1 MSHLQLFVR
10 TSLVL
15 GMALGLMLPERPAT
29 AEPLS
34 AAQSFDQL
42 AALWSDVTKATA
54 HRYAAR
60 DDQGRT
66 LDCLK
71 IFEIAPGNYLGIY
84 HAMEKGVFRLHAAQ
98 STNLLDWHHHNELDT
113 HASQG
118 ALWRE
123 KSGGF
128 YLAYEHDVPKAV
140 NIRLRHYASL
150 ATLLS
155 GQFDREIDLPR
166 SLAPT
171 AEGTPSFERVEQGR
185 SPDQSRIHLRI
196 HYYRDMKV
204 DRAARGTLLGFTN
217 WTAVA
222 EPAINTALEARGVR
236 GNIGDRDQVEFQ
248 GRPWLIQEGQLAR
261 NDWASWRVYLL
272 DPSAS
277 LCRELP
283 IRTHRGSTSFA
294 NPSVTRLR
302 DPQGRWVYAVTLFLP
317 TQGNARGEIGS
328 LIYLVAD
335 PSTRS
340 ANQ

>member
-1 MSHLQLFVR
+1 MSRVPFVVR
-10 TSLVL
+10 T
-15 GMALGLMLPERPAT
+15 GFFLGLALKL
-29 AEPLS
+29 LS
-34 AAQSFDQL
+34 AGRLVAAEQASPPQSFDQL
-42 AALWSDVTKATA
+42 AALLSDVTKAAA

-60 DDQGRT
+60 DDRGRT

-71 IFEIAPGNYLGIY
+71 IFELGPGDYLGIY
-84 HAMEKGVFRLHAAQ
+84 HAMEKGVFRLHAAH
-98 STNLLDWHHHNELDT
+98 STNLLDWQHRVELDA

-140 NIRLRHYASL
+140 NIRLRHYANLASL
-150 ATLLS
+150 WS
-155 GQFDREIDLPR
+155 GRFAREVDLPR
-166 SLAPT
+166 TLAPT
-171 AEGTPSFERVEQGR
+171 AEGTPSFDRVEEGS
-185 SPDQSRIHLRI
+185 SPDQARVDLRI
-196 HYYRDMKV
+196 HYYREMKV
-204 DRAARGTLLGFTN
+204 DRAARGTLTGFTN
-217 WTAVA
+217 WHATV
-222 EPAINTALEARGVR
+222 EPAVDTALEARGVR
-236 GNIGDRDQVEFQ
+236 GNIGDRDHIEFQ
-248 GRPWLIQEGQLAR
+248 GRSWLIQEGQLVR
-261 NDWASWRVYLL
+261 DDWASWRIYLL

-302 DPQGRWVYAVTLFLP
+302 DPQGRRIYAVTLFLP

-335 PSTRS
+335 PSAASR
-340 ANQ
+340 